1 MELEP
6 TSGSQWG
13 GFSCPAC
20 QTRFRVAAES
30 ADSDVVCPS
39 CNQTLRLPK
48 VPLTVPTETHER
60 DAPKARKS
68 PVFKNLRSVSAV
80 IFLLLT
86 ALVISVFTLNS
97 KKPELA
103 PTEATIQVPAKIQ
116 TPEAPVPPPP
126 PPVAVRRVP
135 QSNTVAPPVLPVPKA
150 ETVAPPVTST
160 PPPLPALVGENDL
173 VDAIPVDSPP
183 SPRERVSLE
192 PSQAVS
198 SEPLPPTKTKFHTVV
213 RGDTLS
219 GIARTYRVEQDLIK
233 QANQMKSDVVQLGA
247 ELVIPQP

>member
-48 VPLTVPTETHER
+48 VPLTVPAETQER

-68 PVFKNLRSVSAV
+68 PVLKNLRSVSAV
-80 IFLLLT
+80 IFLLLA
-86 ALVISVFTLNS
+86 ALVIILVSLNS
-97 KKPELA
+97 KKPEA
-103 PTEATIQVPAKIQ
+103 HTAEATIQAPAKIQ
-116 TPEAPVPPPP
+116 TPEAPAP
-126 PPVAVRRVP
+126 PPVAVRQIP
-135 QSNTVAPPVLPVPKA
+135 QSNTVVPPEPPAPKV

-160 PPPLPALVGENDL
+160 PPLLPALVGENDL

-183 SPRERVSLE
+183 SPREKVSLE

-198 SEPLPPTKTKFHTVV
+198 SEPLPPTKAKFHTVV